1 MQASWRSARSR
12 GELERPARVLCKTL
26 FHDPSREKHPMSWR
40 RTALVSAGVFVV
52 AAAAGAIALHALVDP
67 ERLKHVARD
76 KAAHAWSRDLAVG
89 EMSLSLLPWPA
100 LTARDVAL
108 ANPSWAKSRN
118 LVQVDLVVA
127 RLELLP
133 LLVGKARIASLDL
146 EGVKAALEVSPDGK
160 VSWDL
165 GSASSPQARGDASS
179 ETDLLALEALRVRN
193 ADIVYKPKSGPA
205 ISWRI
210 EEAIAQ
216 GASGLRNVRI
226 EASFA
231 RRQRPLK
238 LKAEIEDLS
247 RVGHAGATSG
257 GKIALDWGQAQLAI
271 EGRFPLEAGLKGL
284 ALKADFKASSFTDM
298 LAFFDLK
305 QGRTAAAS
313 ARLEARESQG
323 WIDITQFAGTLGTF
337 KFIGDAKVSA
347 SGPRTVVKGRLD
359 GDRLAWE
366 RFLLDL
372 GFPAIPGLEP
382 DEMFHDNPLAW
393 PLLVSLQGSSG
404 SVELKLRSLVL
415 RNGVELRNLKSSLA
429 FENDRLDAKAFSA
442 EMLGGSGSGT
452 MAFEGRKKLVHVNF
466 DGTSL
471 LLERWFRERAVPIPF
486 TGGPMTVKAVFMATG
501 DSLKGLAATVTGPI
515 TIRMGRGTWAS
526 DKAGHAETV
535 MTSAFSHV
543 DASSIEFECVSLS
556 MPFSNGKA
564 SSKSIL
570 GARSTASQLLTSG
583 TIDLRDESLDLHGRV
598 QPRSGKVGLATIAG
612 DIQISGKL
620 RHPHAS
626 LDSIGA
632 PAAVVRAGV
641 AVATAGLSLVGTA
654 EADAA
659 DAKKNDACEAVFR

>member
-1 MQASWRSARSR
+1 
-12 GELERPARVLCKTL
+12 
-26 FHDPSREKHPMSWR
+26 MSWR
-40 RTALVSAGVFVV
+40 RTALVSAGAVLV

-67 ERLKHVARD
+67 ERLKRVARD
-76 KAAHAWSRDLAVG
+76 KAAHAWSRDLALG

-100 LTARDVAL
+100 LTARDVVL
-108 ANPSWAKSRN
+108 ANPSWAKNRN
-118 LVQVDLVVA
+118 LVQVDRVVA

-160 VSWDL
+160 ASWEL
-165 GSASSPQARGDASS
+165 GSASATDSSTQARSDASS
-179 ETDLLALEALRVRN
+179 DTELLALEALRIRN

-205 ISWRI
+205 IPWRI
-210 EEAIAQ
+210 DDATAQ

-257 GKIALDWGQAQLAI
+257 GKIEIDWGQTQLAI

-284 ALKADFKASSFTDM
+284 ALKADFRASSFTDM

-313 ARLEARESQG
+313 AHLDARESQG
-323 WIDITQFAGTLGTF
+323 WIDITQFAGTLGAF
-337 KFIGDAKVSA
+337 KFTGDAKVLG

-372 GFPAIPGLEP
+372 GFPALPGLEP

-393 PLLVSLQGSSG
+393 PLLVSLQGNEG
-404 SVELKLRSLVL
+404 SVELKLKSLVL
-415 RNGVELRNLKSSLA
+415 RNGVELRNWKSSLA
-429 FENDRLDAKAFSA
+429 FENDRLDVKAFSA
-442 EMLGGSGSGT
+442 EMLGGSASGT
-452 MAFEGRKKLVHVNF
+452 MAFEGRKRLVHVNF
-466 DGTSL
+466 DGTNI
-471 LLERWFRERAVPIPF
+471 LLERWFRDRGVAIVF
-486 TGGPMTVKAVFMATG
+486 TGGPMKVKAAFTATG
-501 DSLKGLAATVTGPI
+501 ETFKDLAATVTGPI
-515 TIRMGRGTWAS
+515 TIRMGRGTWTS

-535 MTSAFSHV
+535 MTSAFSSV
-543 DASSIEFECVSLS
+543 DASSIDFECVGLS

-583 TIDLRDESLDLHGRV
+583 MIDLRDESLDLRGRV

-612 DIQISGKL
+612 DIQISGKI
-620 RHPHAS
+620 RHPHVN
-626 LDSIGA
+626 LDSVGA
-632 PAAVVRAGV
+632 PAAIVRAG
-641 AVATAGLSLVGTA
+641 AAIATAGLSLIGTA

-659 DAKKNDACEAVFR
+659 DAKKSDACEAVFR

>member
-1 MQASWRSARSR
+1 
-12 GELERPARVLCKTL
+12 
-26 FHDPSREKHPMSWR
+26 MSWR
-40 RTALVSAGVFVV
+40 RTAWVSAGAFLV
-52 AAAAGAIALHALVDP
+52 AATAGAIALHALVDP
-67 ERLKHVARD
+67 ERLKRVARD
-76 KAAHAWSRDLAVG
+76 KAAHAWSRDLALG

-100 LTARDVAL
+100 LTARDVVL
-108 ANPSWAKSRN
+108 ANPPWAKNRN
-118 LVQVDLVVA
+118 LVQVDRVVA

-160 VSWDL
+160 VSWEL
-165 GSASSPQARGDASS
+165 GSASAPDSSTQSRSEASS
-179 ETDLLALEALRVRN
+179 DTNLLALEALRIRN

-205 ISWRI
+205 VPWRI
-210 EEAIAQ
+210 DDATAQ

-247 RVGHAGATSG
+247 RVGRAGATSG
-257 GKIALDWGQAQLAI
+257 GKIGLDWGQTQLAI

-284 ALKADFKASSFTDM
+284 ALKADLKASSFTDM

-313 ARLEARESQG
+313 AHLEARESQG
-323 WIDITQFAGTLGTF
+323 WIDIAQLAGTLGTF

-347 SGPRTVVKGRLD
+347 SGPRTIVKGRLD

-372 GFPAIPGLEP
+372 GFPPLPGLEP

-393 PLLVSLQGSSG
+393 PLLLGLQGSAG
-404 SVELKLRSLVL
+404 NVELKLRSLVL

-452 MAFEGRKKLVHVNF
+452 MAFEGRKKLVQVNF

-486 TGGPMTVKAVFMATG
+486 TGGPITVKAVFTATG
-501 DSLKGLAATVTGPI
+501 DSFKGLAATVTGPI

-535 MTSAFSHV
+535 MTSAFSHA

-556 MPFSNGKA
+556 MPFSNGTA

-583 TIDLRDESLDLHGRV
+583 TIDLRDETLDLHGRV

-612 DIQISGKL
+612 DIQISGKI
-620 RHPHAS
+620 RHPHVS
-626 LDSIGA
+626 LDSGGT

-659 DAKKNDACEAVFR
+659 NAKKNDACEAVFR